1 LNLITLLLSQSAP
14 SQEKQ
19 RAAGHRE
26 RRQGDVGDERRQL
39 VLHHEAPKD
48 RPRQW
53 LVIQW
58 AMIHQPPG
66 NPKKERKMIEQI
78 A

>member
-1 LNLITLLLSQSAP
+1 
-14 SQEKQ
+14 
-19 RAAGHRE
+19 
-26 RRQGDVGDERRQL
+26 VGDERRQL